1 MAGHASRFFVV
12 LSRSVPRLQVPSQIA
27 DLTPSA
33 HAQSD
38 IPGHTSGRSWLA
50 VHWDKKK
57 LLRTDGYG

>member
-1 MAGHASRFFVV
+1 MAGRASRFFVV

-38 IPGHTSGRSWLA
+38 IPGHTFRRA
-50 VHWDKKK
+50 
-57 LLRTDGYG
+57 